1 MIDALKVGKFTM
13 ERRRSRDDLRD
24 EVEKIVIQAPCQVG
38 WDEMAGDDMI
48 RFCGQCKKNVH
59 NLSTLPDDRLA
70 EVLAER
76 KIKETCVIMSKDK
89 NGRVRFDNCPVALRK
104 VRDHYRKVA
113 VSLLLIAAW
122 SLALSADAQGLVG
135 APPVVCN
142 GGGGGA
148 EMGQMADFGYD
159 TARDISRGITL
170 CSLIL
175 VALWPVKKETRE
187 NLRKLALTVVARTC
201 VPIFIHLAGTFAI
214 NNYGGSMGAG
224 GL

>member
-1 MIDALKVGKFTM
+1 MQ
-13 ERRRSRDDLRD
+13 RRGRSREDLRD
-24 EVEKIVIQAPCQVG
+24 EVERIVIQAPCQVG

-89 NGRVRFDNCPVALRK
+89 DGRVKFDNCPVALRK
-104 VRDHYRKVA
+104 VRDHYKKVA

-135 APPVVCN
+135 APVDPRY
-142 GGGGGA
+142 GSGA
-148 EMGQMADFGYD
+148 EVGQLADFGYD
-159 TARDISRGITL
+159 TARDISRGITI
-170 CSLIL
+170 CSFIL

-187 NLRKLALTVVARTC
+187 NLRKLALTVIARTC

-214 NNYGGSMGAG
+214 NNYGGSGG

>member
-1 MIDALKVGKFTM
+1 MQ
-13 ERRRSRDDLRD
+13 RRGRSREDLRD
-24 EVEKIVIQAPCQVG
+24 EVERIVIQAPCQVG
-38 WDEMAGDDMI
+38 WDEMTGDDMI

-76 KIKETCVIMSKDK
+76 KIKEACVIMSKDK
-89 NGRVRFDNCPVALRK
+89 DGRVKFDNCPVALRK
-104 VRDHYRKVA
+104 VRDHYKKVA

-135 APPVVCN
+135 APVDPRF
-142 GGGGGA
+142 GSEA
-148 EMGQMADFGYD
+148 EVGQLADFGYD
-159 TARDISRGITL
+159 TARDISRGITI
-170 CSLIL
+170 CSFIL

-187 NLRKLALTVVARTC
+187 NLRKLALTVIARTC
-201 VPIFIHLAGTFAI
+201 VPVFIHLAGTFAI
-214 NNYGGSMGAG
+214 NNYGGSGG

>member
-1 MIDALKVGKFTM
+1 M
-13 ERRRSRDDLRD
+13 ERRGRSREDLRD
-24 EVEKIVIQAPCQVG
+24 EVEHIVIQAPCQVG
-38 WDEMAGDDMI
+38 WDEMTGDDMI
-48 RFCGQCKKNVH
+48 RFCGQCRKNVH

-135 APPVVCN
+135 APVDQPFGYSSEVQEFV
-142 GGGGGA
+142 
-148 EMGQMADFGYD
+148 DFGYD
-159 TARDISRGITL
+159 TARDISRGITI
-170 CSLIL
+170 CSFIL

-214 NNYGGSMGAG
+214 TNYGGSGG

>member
-76 KIKETCVIMSKDK
+76 KIKETCVIMSKDR

-135 APPVVCN
+135 APVDRPF
-142 GGGGGA
+142 GYST
-148 EMGQMADFGYD
+148 EIQEYADFGYD

-187 NLRKLALTVVARTC
+187 NLRKLALTVIARTC
-201 VPIFIHLAGTFAI
+201 VPVFIHLVGTFAI
-214 NNYGGSMGAG
+214 NNYGGTGG

>member
-1 MIDALKVGKFTM
+1 MIEPLKVGIFTM
-13 ERRRSRDDLRD
+13 ERRGRSREDLRD
-24 EVEKIVIQAPCQVG
+24 EVEHIVIQAPCQVG

-89 NGRVRFDNCPVALRK
+89 DGRVKFDNCPVALRK
-104 VRDHYRKVA
+104 VRDHYKKVA

-135 APPVVCN
+135 APVDPRYYYSN
-142 GGGGGA
+142 
-148 EMGQMADFGYD
+148 EFQEFRDFGYD

-201 VPIFIHLAGTFAI
+201 VPVFIHLAGTFAI
-214 NNYGGSMGAG
+214 NNYGGLG
-224 GL
+224 GGF